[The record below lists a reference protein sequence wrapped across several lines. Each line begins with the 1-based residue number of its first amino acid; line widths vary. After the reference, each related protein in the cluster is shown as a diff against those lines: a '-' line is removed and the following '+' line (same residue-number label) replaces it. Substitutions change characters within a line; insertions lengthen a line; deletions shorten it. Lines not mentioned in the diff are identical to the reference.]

1 MPKLKRSDLP
11 IAVFN
16 HLLVGVQ
23 KGRIRVD
30 GVQQLQT
37 WMDSN
42 PTVGQ
47 GGWFKR
53 FGDFTVCGRGPLVLT
68 FLRPDQTAVGEEVE

>member
-11 IAVFN
+11 QAVFN

-23 KGRIRVD
+23 KGRISVA
-30 GVQQLQT
+30 GVQQLQV
-37 WMDSN
+37 WMASN

-47 GGWFKR
+47 ENWFKR
-53 FGDFTVCGRGPLVLT
+53 FGDFTVCGRGHIVLT
-68 FLRPDQTAVGEEVE
+68 FLESHHTAIDEEVE

>member
-11 IAVFN
+11 QAVFN

-23 KGRIRVD
+23 KGRISVD
-30 GVQQLQT
+30 GVQQFQV

-42 PTVGQ
+42 PTVGP
-47 GGWFKR
+47 GNWFKR

-68 FLRPDQTAVGEEVE
+68 FLESHHTAVGEEVE